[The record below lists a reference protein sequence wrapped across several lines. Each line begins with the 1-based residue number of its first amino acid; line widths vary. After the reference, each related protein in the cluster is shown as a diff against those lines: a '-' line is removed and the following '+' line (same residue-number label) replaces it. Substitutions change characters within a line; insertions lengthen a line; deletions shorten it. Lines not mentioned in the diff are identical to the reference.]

1 MCGTHVGGVKAI
13 EGLIGAGYKF
23 DAFVCL
29 TPKQAKKYN
38 VSGYFDYREIAVKHD
53 IPIYIPK
60 AYDLNDQTDIKFFI
74 DGKFD
79 LVIPGGWQRLFPS
92 KILSTLSI
100 GSLGLH
106 GSPDLL
112 PKGRGR
118 SPMNWS
124 LIEGK
129 CRFIMHLFLMNP
141 DIDDGDIIEIQD
153 FDITE
158 FDDIETMYFKYGLV
172 YKQLLLKK
180 LPAIL
185 KGSFSTIQQKGVPSF
200 YPKRNAEDGLID
212 WEELDIWQIYNFVRA
227 QTRPYP
233 GAFAKIG
240 ENLIRIWKC
249 RPFDTRIRFDGAM
262 YGTVVEKFS
271 GKLLIQ
277 CRGGLLLVDDWEKI
291 KE

>member
-1 MCGTHVGGVKAI
+1 M
-13 EGLIGAGYKF
+13 
-23 DAFVCL
+23 
-29 TPKQAKKYN
+29 
-38 VSGYFDYREIAVKHD
+38 
-53 IPIYIPK
+53 
-60 AYDLNDQTDIKFFI
+60 
-74 DGKFD
+74 
-79 LVIPGGWQRLFPS
+79 
-92 KILSTLSI
+92 
-100 GSLGLH
+100 GLH

-185 KGSFSTIQQKGVPSF
+185 KGSF
-200 YPKRNAEDGLID
+200 
-212 WEELDIWQIYNFVRA
+212 
-227 QTRPYP
+227 
-233 GAFAKIG
+233 
-240 ENLIRIWKC
+240 
-249 RPFDTRIRFDGAM
+249 
-262 YGTVVEKFS
+262 
-271 GKLLIQ
+271 
-277 CRGGLLLVDDWEKI
+277 
-291 KE
+291 

>member
-1 MCGTHVGGVKAI
+1 
-13 EGLIGAGYKF
+13 
-23 DAFVCL
+23 
-29 TPKQAKKYN
+29 
-38 VSGYFDYREIAVKHD
+38 
-53 IPIYIPK
+53 
-60 AYDLNDQTDIKFFI
+60 
-74 DGKFD
+74 
-79 LVIPGGWQRLFPS
+79 
-92 KILSTLSI
+92 
-100 GSLGLH
+100 
-106 GSPDLL
+106 
-112 PKGRGR
+112 
-118 SPMNWS
+118 MNWS

-249 RPFDTRIRFDGAM
+249 RPFDTRIRFDGTM